1 MDTTPNLVTC
11 DWCKC
16 QVSKKKI
23 DEHKVSSCPK
33 APAEIIAARP
43 KRPNQKFNYYS
54 WWRSLEQM
62 ITARSGSPS
71 TRHRFEVDPT
81 PNTLPTTPSI
91 QDRQINPKAI
101 VTRLENGVFKVNDVL
116 SSGGEWHHPLRMECK
131 YCHRTIEVNANGPS
145 DMPQFA
151 KDEACRL
158 ALLEHWRLDDARPHH
173 SPVRPT
179 SA

>member
-1 MDTTPNLVTC
+1 MDTTPNLVIC
-11 DWCKC
+11 DWCQC
-16 QVSKKKI
+16 PINKKKI
-23 DEHKVSSCPK
+23 EKHKASKCPK
-33 APAEIIAARP
+33 APAEIIVARQKRPTRKLPYFSLVQMMEEMIAASP
-43 KRPNQKFNYYS
+43 KRS
-54 WWRSLEQM
+54 
-62 ITARSGSPS
+62 AS
-71 TRHRFEVDPT
+71 TRFGLEVDPT
-81 PNTLPTTPSI
+81 PDRFPTTPSI
-91 QDRQINPKAI
+91 QDRQINPKAT

-173 SPVRPT
+173 SP
-179 SA
+179 AH